1 MKWAPLRIVLYL
13 IMTGMLLFI
22 FVNGVLMRLTI

>member
-1 MKWAPLRIVLYL
+1 MKWTPLRIALYV